1 MNESLVHLIM
11 RLDIFRNLDP
21 KTSKK
26 TGKMLLQ
33 SRKTGT
39 ERKANRD
46 IIEYDIDD

>member
-1 MNESLVHLIM
+1 MNENLVHVIM
-11 RLDIFRNLDP
+11 RLDIVRHLDP
-21 KTSKK
+21 KASKK

-39 ERKANRD
+39 KGKANRD

>member
-1 MNESLVHLIM
+1 M
-11 RLDIFRNLDP
+11 RFDIFRHLDP
-21 KTSKK
+21 KAPKK

-39 ERKANRD
+39 VRKANRD